1 LEGFVSNLSPKEW
14 KLLAETQ
21 VLYHELHKHQARV
34 QHFKANFEEQKQTLL
49 ERVRHA
55 SNMAQVD
62 QSIETFFE
70 KVFDEPH
77 FPEVSSFWKKK
88 AEADAG

>member
-1 LEGFVSNLSPKEW
+1 
-14 KLLAETQ
+14 
-21 VLYHELHKHQARV
+21 
-34 QHFKANFEEQKQTLL
+34 
-49 ERVRHA
+49 
-55 SNMAQVD
+55 MQVD